1 VKRHLAVVGIVL
13 GFLGAMLPA
22 AAAPSSRA
30 VAVRSSH
37 TSGQVTGAPCTDD
50 VDTAAPLTLTVE
62 GEPAEGLFALPA
74 KAPKAI
80 VVFAHGYGHTVE
92 SWRTHLTRVAR
103 EDGVVAVAMNYRGT
117 VILPPSTPGG
127 LPQSRG
133 WQVAEGAEDSI
144 AAVRHFLDACP
155 AAKTVVMYSVSMG
168 GNAGGLAVAA
178 GATRPNGN
186 PLFDFWVNIE
196 GATNVTETYHEA
208 RLVARSGNAFAVNA
222 TADIERQMGGT
233 FEQVPQRYL
242 DRTVVLHTADIAA
255 SGLQGVISVHG
266 LDDGLVPY
274 NQSRELTTALHA
286 AGVPTEM
293 YTVATR
299 GPGSEPG
306 TTITGTILGPTG
318 QYTSPFAG
326 HASESSTTHIVGMKG
341 FELLSQLLRERSVGC
356 GEFVVD
362 GTTGLTTG
370 ARTAC

>member
-1 VKRHLAVVGIVL
+1 MKRHLAVVGVVL
-13 GFLGAMLPA
+13 ASLGAVPA
-22 AAAPSSRA
+22 AAAPSARA

-37 TSGQVTGAPCTDD
+37 TTSVSGAGAPCTDD
-50 VDTAAPLTLTVE
+50 VDTAAPLTLTVA
-62 GEPAEGLFALPA
+62 GESAEGLFALPA

-117 VILPPSTPGG
+117 VILPPSSPGG

-155 AAKTVVMYSVSMG
+155 AVKTVVMYSVSMG
-168 GNAGGLAVAA
+168 SNAGGLAVAA
-178 GATRPNGN
+178 GATRPGGD

-208 RLVARSGNAFAVNA
+208 RLLGLSGNTFAVNA

-242 DRTVVLHTADIAA
+242 ERSVVLRTADIAA
-255 SGLQGVISVHG
+255 SGLKGVISVHG
-266 LDDGLVPY
+266 LDDGLVPH
-274 NQSRELTTALHA
+274 NQSREVTTALHA
-286 AGVPTEM
+286 VGVPTEM

-306 TTITGTILGPTG
+306 TTISGTILGPTG

-326 HASESSTTHIVGMKG
+326 HASEASTTHIVGMKG
-341 FELLSQLLRERSVGC
+341 FELLSQLLRERTVGC
-356 GEFVVD
+356 GEFLVD